1 MAKWKYGDVTSEVCT
16 ATLIIV
22 IPKYKSKKHSHYI
35 QFFLAMTLHDTY
47 ISHSDINKLQVQ
59 GTHDFHFR
67 GISTNV
73 SLSLN
78 RCGSLLKT
86 IIHW

>member
-1 MAKWKYGDVTSEVCT
+1 MSEMCT
-16 ATLIIV
+16 ATLIFTTS
-22 IPKYKSKKHSHYI
+22 KYRSISTKHSHYI
-35 QFFLAMTLHDTY
+35 QYFLVMTLHDTY
-47 ISHSDINKLQVQ
+47 ISHNDINKLQVQ
-59 GTHDFHFR
+59 GTYDFHFR